1 MPTLHEVPEVAQLLA
16 TILTGEPVTHG
27 ALAVVPLLAP
37 NLDDPDWL
45 TLEEAGE
52 RVRITEVSEA
62 GSVPF
67 LKVANGADQPLL
79 LLDGE
84 ELIGAKQNRILNT
97 TVLVA
102 AHTEVTIPVSCV
114 EQGRWGYRGRQFRPG
129 DASLYASLRAR
140 KASRVSQSLR
150 AGRGHQADQG
160 EVWDLL
166 ACRASE
172 LDVDSPTGAMRDL
185 YARHETDMAAARQ
198 ALAAQPGQVGA
209 LIYIGTRW
217 VGIDLL
223 AGPGLFGRAWPRL
236 CAGYVADAI
245 GRKPQPWQRL
255 DAGAV
260 LEELVRGQVEPTSA
274 VGLGEEYRLGSGGL
288 AGATLVAQGRVAH
301 LMAFP
306 SGEGGSTSVET
317 PEGNQ

>member
-1 MPTLHEVPEVAQLLA
+1 
-16 TILTGEPVTHG
+16 
-27 ALAVVPLLAP
+27 
-37 NLDDPDWL
+37 
-45 TLEEAGE
+45 
-52 RVRITEVSEA
+52 
-62 GSVPF
+62 
-67 LKVANGADQPLL
+67 VANGADRPLL

-140 KASRVSQSLR
+140 KAAHVSQSVR
-150 AGRGHQADQG
+150 AGRGHRADQG
-160 EVWDLL
+160 EVWAHL
-166 ACRASE
+166 ADRASQ
-172 LDVDSPTGAMRDL
+172 LRVDSATGAMRDV
-185 YARHETDMAAARQ
+185 YARHQTDLTAARQ

-209 LIYIGTRW
+209 LIYMAGRW
-217 VGIDLL
+217 VGLDLL
-223 AGPGLFGRAWPRL
+223 AGSGLFGRAWPRL

-245 GRKPQPWQRL
+245 GQEAKPRVRL
-255 DAGAV
+255 DAGAALGTV
-260 LEELVRGQVEPTSA
+260 AQGQAEPGPA
-274 VGLGEEYRLGSGGL
+274 VGLGEEYRLGTTEL

-306 SGEGGSTSVET
+306 V
-317 PEGNQ
+317 NQ

>member
-1 MPTLHEVPEVAQLLA
+1 M
-16 TILTGEPVTHG
+16 
-27 ALAVVPLLAP
+27 
-37 NLDDPDWL
+37 
-45 TLEEAGE
+45 
-52 RVRITEVSEA
+52 
-62 GSVPF
+62 
-67 LKVANGADQPLL
+67 ANGADQPLL

-140 KASRVSQSLR
+140 KAAHVSQSVR
-150 AGRGHQADQG
+150 AGRGHRADQG
-160 EVWDLL
+160 EVWTHL
-166 ACRASE
+166 ASRASQ
-172 LDVDSPTGAMRDL
+172 LRVDSATGAMRDV
-185 YARHETDMAAARQ
+185 YARHQTDLMAARQ
-198 ALAAQPGQVGA
+198 ALAAQPGQIGA
-209 LIYIGTRW
+209 LIYMGTRW

-245 GRKPQPWQRL
+245 GRKLEPWQRL
-255 DAGAV
+255 DGGAV
-260 LEELVRGQVEPTSA
+260 LEALVRGQVEPAPA
-274 VGLGEEYRLGSGGL
+274 VGLGEEYRLGSGRL
-288 AGATLVAQGRVAH
+288 AGAALVAQGRVAH

-306 SGEGGSTSVET
+306 STESAGTLEGTQT
-317 PEGNQ
+317 PGGNQ